1 MYGKEQV
8 GEIDEDE
15 IDIMFQTNVLGLI
28 TLTQLFVRGE
38 SSVSLQ
44 LLC

>member
-28 TLTQLFVRGE
+28 SLTQIFVRGE
-38 SSVSLQ
+38 SP
-44 LLC
+44 